1 MSNHPLTFLCVM
13 AATKGLYA
21 EPFLRQAKEL
31 GCRLLVLTDAKAL
44 CYDWPR
50 DLIDGLYAVKDIFD
64 PVDVRNT
71 VSYLSRSE
79 QIDRIIGLGEYD
91 IEIASALRE
100 HLRLPGMGLSTS
112 HYFRDKLAMR
122 KRAQSLGIPVPEFV
136 HVLNYQAV
144 GEFMHRV
151 PGPWVLKPRTGASS
165 LGIKKIDHPD
175 TLWQI
180 LDTLGD
186 RQSHHLLEQYV
197 PGEVFHVDAIVD
209 QRKVQFAVAHRYGT
223 PILDLH
229 TVGGVYTTRGLK
241 RGTSDEVAL
250 QEINR
255 RVIEGLGLVEGV
267 THIEYIKSA
276 ADGRFYFLEAS
287 ARVGA
292 GMIEDMVEAA
302 SGLNLWA
309 EWAKIEVAQHREPY
323 RMPEPKQGYA
333 GVAICMTA
341 VEHPD
346 VSGYAAPGV
355 RPLEPKPYHAGVLI
369 HSDDADQVEAKVT
382 QYAQRL
388 EQDFLAP
395 THA

>member
-31 GCRLLVLTDAKAL
+31 GCRILVLTNAKAL
-44 CYDWPR
+44 VYDWPR
-50 DLIDGLYAVKDIFD
+50 ELIDELYAVKDIFD
-64 PVDVRNT
+64 PVDVLNT
-71 VSYLSRSE
+71 VSYVARHE
-79 QIDRIIGLGEYD
+79 QIDRIVGLGEYD

-122 KRAQSLGIPVPEFV
+122 KRAQALGIPVPEFV

-165 LGIKKIDHPD
+165 LGIKKIDHPE
-175 TLWQI
+175 TLWRI

-186 RQSHHLLEQYV
+186 QQSHHLLEQFV
-197 PGEVFHVDAIVD
+197 PGEVFHVDSIVD
-209 QRKVQFAVAHRYGT
+209 QRQVQFAQAHRYGT
-223 PILDLH
+223 PILELH
-229 TVGGVYTTRGLK
+229 TTGGVYTTRSLE
-241 RGTSDEVAL
+241 RGTPDEVAL
-250 QEINR
+250 QAINR
-255 RVIEGLGLVEGV
+255 QVIEGLGLVEGV

-292 GMIEDMVEAA
+292 GMIEDIVEAT
-302 SGLNLWA
+302 SGLNLWK
-309 EWAKIEVAQHREPY
+309 EWAKIEIAQHREPY
-323 RMPEPKQGYA
+323 RMPKPRQDYA
-333 GVAICMTA
+333 GVAICMTTI
-341 VEHPD
+341 EHPD

-355 RPLEPKPYHAGVLI
+355 RALEPKPYHAGVLI
-369 HSDDADQVEAKVT
+369 QSHDPREVEAKIQ
-382 QYAQRL
+382 QYARRL
-388 EQDFLAP
+388 EHDFLAP
-395 THA
+395 AHA